1 MIYYYFIAMAAALC
15 WAVASLVSAD
25 VTRTI
30 GGLAFN
36 RLRLFFVSI
45 MLIAYTFY
53 INTWNTISV
62 DYLTIIIISG
72 IVGIFLGDT
81 LLFIALQK
89 IGPRRNNILFSL
101 AAPFTV
107 VINIFFLNELASTIS
122 IIGCFVVFFGVVF
135 AISYGDKKGSEHR
148 WEKVEGPLY
157 IGIILS
163 IGAALCQ
170 AIGLVMMKPILSDGA
185 DPIAAAAIRTTISCI
200 FLSLTFFLN

>member
-1 MIYYYFIAMAAALC
+1 MAAALC

-45 MLIAYTFY
+45 MLITYTFY

-148 WEKVEGPLY
+148 WEKVEGSLY

-163 IGAALCQ
+163 IGCL
-170 AIGLVMMKPILSDGA
+170 LYTSPSPRD
-185 DPIAAAAIRTTISCI
+185 
-200 FLSLTFFLN
+200 

>member
-1 MIYYYFIAMAAALC
+1 MNIEKFISKRLDKKNSKKKYSKSISDLC
-15 WAVASLVSAD
+15 VIAIASS
-25 VTRTI
+25 
-30 GGLAFN
+30 
-36 RLRLFFVSI
+36 
-45 MLIAYTFY
+45 
-53 INTWNTISV
+53 
-62 DYLTIIIISG
+62 LTIIIISG

-148 WEKVEGPLY
+148 WEKVEGSLY

-170 AIGLVMMKPILSDGA
+170 AIGLVMM
-185 DPIAAAAIRTTISCI
+185 
-200 FLSLTFFLN
+200 LSLIHI